1 MFGKVSK
8 VDKGKG
14 LVKVDILG
22 RESHWLPCV
31 GGTPSVGQ
39 QVAFHEG
46 GDVDGTGMVYGST
59 SMTDGNKLSYHINGI
74 DITADGST
82 ITIKASEIKITAD
95 IKIEG
100 NMEIKGDLKVEGNIE
115 TTGTVT
121 DEKGDLTNFQT
132 TDGAQ
137 RQPA

>member
-8 VDKGKG
+8 VDKAKG

-46 GDVDGTGMVYGST
+46 SEVDGTGIVFGST

-82 ITIKASEIKITAD
+82 ITLKVPNLKITGDVA
-95 IKIEG
+95 IEG
-100 NMEIKGDLKVEGNIE
+100 NVDIKGDLTVDGNIE

-121 DEKGDLTNFQT
+121 DEKGDLTNFKT
-132 TDGAQ
+132 TDGAE
-137 RQPA
+137 RKPA